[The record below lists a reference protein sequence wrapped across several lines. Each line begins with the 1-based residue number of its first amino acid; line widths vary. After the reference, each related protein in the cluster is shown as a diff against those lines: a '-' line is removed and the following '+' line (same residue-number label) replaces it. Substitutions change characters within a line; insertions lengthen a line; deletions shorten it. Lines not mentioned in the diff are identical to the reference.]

1 MKCRFYF
8 VTENELIVSSINI
21 YEWGSRVYQTATEFS
36 DWDYIAIVPDD
47 FPKEPDQYEFG
58 NHTYNI
64 EHESE
69 WISKLQRNS
78 VEALE
83 CVSLLFCGNLWFIKK
98 QTKLYPFTFNPD
110 GAHAAISERASI
122 AWVKGKKKLTIEKDF
137 DWRSGKKSIWHSLRL
152 YLFGCQLAQSGII
165 LDYTVANKYYN
176 DIVVTKHG
184 ETGQEEWEYLKKTYH
199 TLNNNLHSQ
208 MKAEFEKI
216 KTKEYLSV
224 YNIRPSKNYYE
235 VMKNV

>member
-64 EHESE
+64 EHESD
-69 WISKLQRNS
+69 WFAKLKRNS

-83 CVSLLFCGNLWFIKK
+83 CLSLSPKFIVKK
-98 QTKLYPFTFNPD
+98 TKSYPFTFNPD

-137 DWRSGKKSIWHSLRL
+137 DWRGGKKSIWHSLRL
-152 YLFGCQLAQSGII
+152 YMFGTQCAQYGSIV
-165 LDYTVANKYYN
+165 DFTEANSYYN
-176 DIVVTKHG
+176 DIVVAKHG
-184 ETGQEEWEYLKKTYH
+184 NTGKEEWEYLKESYH
-199 TLNNNLHSQ
+199 DLNNYWHSK
-208 MKAEFEKI
+208 MKLEFAQRKLI
-216 KTKEYLSV
+216 MRGK
-224 YNIRPSKNYYE
+224 
-235 VMKNV
+235 

>member
-8 VTENELIVSSINI
+8 VTENELISTSINL
-21 YEWGSRVYQTATEFS
+21 YEWGSRVYQTSTDSS

-69 WISKLQRNS
+69 WVKKLQKNS
-78 VEALE
+78 VEVLE
-83 CVSLLFCGNLWFIKK
+83 CLSLSPKFIIKK
-98 QTKLYPFTFNPD
+98 RKTYPFTFNPD

-137 DWRSGKKSIWHSLRL
+137 DWRGGKKSIWHSLRL
-152 YLFGCQLAQSGII
+152 YMFGAQCAQYGSIV
-165 LDYTVANKYYN
+165 DFTEANSYYD
-176 DIVVTKHG
+176 DIVGTKHG
-184 ETGQEEWEYLKKTYH
+184 NTGQEEWEYLKKSYH
-199 TLNNNLHSQ
+199 DLNNYWHSK
-208 MKAEFEKI
+208 MKLEFAKR
-216 KTKEYLSV
+216 KL
-224 YNIRPSKNYYE
+224 
-235 VMKNV
+235 VMKGR

>member
-1 MKCRFYF
+1 M
-8 VTENELIVSSINI
+8 TENELIVSSINI

-47 FPKEPDQYEFG
+47 FPEERDQYEFE

-69 WISKLQRNS
+69 WLAKLKRNS

-83 CVSLLFCGNLWFIKK
+83 CLSLSPKFIVKK
-98 QTKLYPFTFNPD
+98 TKSYPFTFNPD

-137 DWRSGKKSIWHSLRL
+137 DWRGGKKSIWHSLRL
-152 YLFGCQLAQSGII
+152 YMFGTQCAQYGSIV
-165 LDYTVANKYYN
+165 DFTEANSYYN
-176 DIVVTKHG
+176 DIVVAKHG
-184 ETGQEEWEYLKKTYH
+184 NTGKEEWEYLKESYH
-199 TLNNNLHSQ
+199 DLNNYWHSK
-208 MKAEFEKI
+208 MKLEFAQRKLI
-216 KTKEYLSV
+216 MRGK
-224 YNIRPSKNYYE
+224 
-235 VMKNV
+235 

>member
-1 MKCRFYF
+1 M
-8 VTENELIVSSINI
+8 TENELIATSINI
-21 YEWGSRVYQTATEFS
+21 YEWGSRVYQTSTDSS

-69 WISKLQRNS
+69 WITKLKRNS

-83 CVSLLFCGNLWFIKK
+83 CISLTPQFIVKE
-98 QTKLYPFTFNPD
+98 TKYYPFSFNLYE
-110 GAHAAISERASI
+110 AHAAISERASI

-152 YLFGCQLAQSGII
+152 YLFGIQCAQYG
-165 LDYTVANKYYN
+165 LVVDFTAANKYYN
-176 DIVVTKHG
+176 DIVVKKHG
-184 ETGQEEWEYLKKTYH
+184 DSGIDEWEYLKKTYH
-199 TLNNNLHSQ
+199 QLNNYLHSK
-208 MKAEFEKI
+208 MKTEFETHKSI
-216 KTKEYLSV
+216 V
-224 YNIRPSKNYYE
+224 R
-235 VMKNV
+235 

>member
-36 DWDYIAIVPDD
+36 DWDYIAIVPDN

-58 NHTYNI
+58 NRTYNI
-64 EHESE
+64 EHESD
-69 WISKLQRNS
+69 WLAKLKRNS

-83 CVSLLFCGNLWFIKK
+83 CLSLSPKFIVKK
-98 QTKLYPFTFNPD
+98 TKSYPFTFNPD

-137 DWRSGKKSIWHSLRL
+137 DWRGGKKSIWHSLRL
-152 YLFGCQLAQSGII
+152 YMFGTQCAQYGSIV
-165 LDYTVANKYYN
+165 DFTEANSYYN
-176 DIVVTKHG
+176 DIVVAKHG
-184 ETGQEEWEYLKKTYH
+184 NTGKEEWEYLKESYH
-199 TLNNNLHSQ
+199 DLNNYWHSK
-208 MKAEFEKI
+208 MKLEFAQRKLI
-216 KTKEYLSV
+216 MRGK
-224 YNIRPSKNYYE
+224 
-235 VMKNV
+235 

>member
-8 VTENELIVSSINI
+8 VTENELISTSINL
-21 YEWGSRVYQTATEFS
+21 YEWGSRVYQTSTDSS

-69 WISKLQRNS
+69 WLAKLQRNS

-83 CVSLLFCGNLWFIKK
+83 CISLPSQFIIKK
-98 QTKLYPFTFNPD
+98 RKSYPFIFIPD
-110 GAHAAISERASI
+110 CAHAAISERASI

-137 DWRSGKKSIWHSLRL
+137 DWRGGKKSIWHSLRL
-152 YLFGCQLAQSGII
+152 YLFGIQCARYGLIV
-165 LDYTVANKYYN
+165 DFTEANKYYT
-176 DIVVTKHG
+176 DIVVKKHG
-184 ETGQEEWEYLKKTYH
+184 DTGRDEWEYLKKTYRP
-199 TLNNNLHSQ
+199 LNNYLHSK
-208 MKAEFEKI
+208 MKAEFGTHKCI
-216 KTKEYLSV
+216 V
-224 YNIRPSKNYYE
+224 R
-235 VMKNV
+235 